1 MPSTAAKPFRLTTR
15 DGRTFEGA
23 KFADGFV
30 VLYHRDEPCG
40 PCTIAVSLDALTVD
54 QPEGHWLH
62 GATHSWYR

>member
-15 DGRTFEGA
+15 AGHTFEGA

-30 VLYHRDEPCG
+30 VIHHPDQPNV
-40 PCTIAVSLDALTVD
+40 CTIAVSLDALTAD